1 MRRTDRHRRVEP
13 ELPPRPAARRG
24 NAGMS
29 AFTVEIRV
37 MPRASLL
44 DPQGQAVQHA
54 LQALGV
60 AEGAS
65 VRAGKHL
72 VVQVQAG
79 TREEAAAKARTMC
92 DRLLANPVTED
103 YECSVSL

>member
-1 MRRTDRHRRVEP
+1 
-13 ELPPRPAARRG
+13 
-24 NAGMS
+24 MS

-37 MPRASLL
+37 MPRAALL

-54 LQALGV
+54 LHALVFKEVGT
-60 AEGAS
+60 

-72 VVQVQAG
+72 LVEVQAA
-79 TREEAAAKARTMC
+79 TREEAAARARTMC

-103 YECSVSL
+103 YHVAVETG

>member
-1 MRRTDRHRRVEP
+1 
-13 ELPPRPAARRG
+13 
-24 NAGMS
+24 MS

-37 MPRASLL
+37 MPRAALL

-54 LQALGV
+54 LHALGFKEV
-60 AEGAS
+60 GT

-72 VVQVQAG
+72 LVEVQAA
-79 TREEAAAKARTMC
+79 TREEAAARARTMC

-103 YECSVSL
+103 YHVAVETG

>member
-1 MRRTDRHRRVEP
+1 
-13 ELPPRPAARRG
+13 
-24 NAGMS
+24 MS
-29 AFTVEIRV
+29 AFTVEVRV

-54 LQALGV
+54 LQALGFADV
-60 AEGAS
+60 AN

-72 VVQVQAG
+72 VLKVQAS
-79 TREEAAAKARTMC
+79 TREEAAAKARAMC

-103 YECSVSL
+103 YECSVSP